1 MATSMA
7 LETNHIAVSAMRL
20 ESLAKSDLE
29 GLHLLL
35 GVSKLIPDIS
45 CWKKPATLPGLSPLP
60 NRLWVRLVMFF
71 YMRFSMLNSLID
83 PLRGADG
90 PIATRNC
97 VAPKM
102 PFGIYSILMSEE

>member
-1 MATSMA
+1 MA
-7 LETNHIAVSAMRL
+7 LETNHIAVSALRL
-20 ESLAKSDLE
+20 ESLTMSDLE
-29 GLHLLL
+29 GLQLLM
-35 GVSKLIPDIS
+35 GSNKLIPAG
-45 CWKKPATLPGLSPLP
+45 KKPAALPSLPPLP
-60 NRLWVRLVMFF
+60 SRLWVSLMMFF

-102 PFGIYSILMSEE
+102 PFGIYTILMSEE